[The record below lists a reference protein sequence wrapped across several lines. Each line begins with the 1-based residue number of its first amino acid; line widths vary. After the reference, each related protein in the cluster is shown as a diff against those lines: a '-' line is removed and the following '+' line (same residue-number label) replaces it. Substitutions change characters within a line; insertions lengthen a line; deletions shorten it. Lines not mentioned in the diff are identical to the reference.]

1 MLRHAISTKKLLLGT
16 YYYGCYYYV
25 VTMGVR
31 LKRAIKLFKNNV
43 LSLYLWKIYKNQ
55 IIFNVCMGYKGQPG
69 RVPGTEGRP
78 KPWKNCLLIFKKQ
91 FFLLFVNLLINVR
104 HLSIYILKSALK
116 YSNIYDKVDFLN
128 TSNKSAQF

>member
-43 LSLYLWKIYKNQ
+43 LFLYPWKTDKNQ
-55 IIFNVCMGYKGQPG
+55 IISNVCSGYKGQPK
-69 RVPGTEGRP
+69 REPGVEGSP
-78 KPWKNCLLIFKKQ
+78 EKILLIFK
-91 FFLLFVNLLINVR
+91 N
-104 HLSIYILKSALK
+104 
-116 YSNIYDKVDFLN
+116 
-128 TSNKSAQF
+128 